1 MKAAAMAWMAGREDW
16 QARCLREKRAR
27 KRRASGSD
35 SLVRVLR
42 RVRIVGSSTGG
53 GDVAE
58 GAILLLFLF
67 RRGWQKVRAAKV
79 TAISKVLSI

>member
-1 MKAAAMAWMAGREDW
+1 MAWIAGREDW

-27 KRRASGSD
+27 NRRARGSD

-42 RVRIVGSSTGG
+42 RVRIVESSAGG

-58 GAILLLFLF
+58 GAILFLF
-67 RRGWQKVRAAKV
+67 V
-79 TAISKVLSI
+79 S